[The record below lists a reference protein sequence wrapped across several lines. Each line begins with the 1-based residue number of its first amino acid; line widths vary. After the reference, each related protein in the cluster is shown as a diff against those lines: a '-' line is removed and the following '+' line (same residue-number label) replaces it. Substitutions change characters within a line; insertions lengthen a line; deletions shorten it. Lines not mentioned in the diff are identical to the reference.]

1 MPAKPVPSPAPM
13 PAIKQMK
20 ISNNRAKMIPPFLF
34 RQTDTQIRMIAQCA
48 FYKIVSQ
55 TIIARER
62 QKSTGKKDYSLYFFF
77 EKTENIDFVQMEEYN
92 IFGFDIEEKQV
103 FFTFGKCL

>member
-1 MPAKPVPSPAPM
+1 
-13 PAIKQMK
+13 
-20 ISNNRAKMIPPFLF
+20 MIPPFLF

-103 FFTFGKCL
+103 FFAFGKCL